1 MQSQPQE
8 SFNPVAGLLAIAF
21 PGAGHLYLGETWR
34 GIYACLGVLMLFFG
48 GILIGGIDVIDSK
61 EDKIWFFGQ
70 ACVGPL
76 PFAVDWYH
84 QNKIKV
90 HATDENGR
98 AILRSAYPWEGR
110 DPSTGAVIPRGTP
123 PNTKSV
129 TKMNELGTLSA
140 ALAGMLNVIIII
152 DAAFPTRR
160 RTPANGS
167 APTTA

>member
-1 MQSQPQE
+1 MHDQPNE
-8 SFNPVAGLLAIAF
+8 SFNPVAGLCAIVL
-21 PGAGHLYLGETWR
+21 PGLGHLYLRETKR

-48 GILIGGIDVIDSK
+48 GILVGGIDVIDSK

-70 ACVGPL
+70 ALVGPI

-84 QNKIKV
+84 QHKIKV
-90 HATDENGR
+90 HATDDNGR

-110 DPSTGAVIPRGTP
+110 DPATGKVLPKGTP

-140 ALAGMLNVIIII
+140 ALAGMLNLIIII

-160 RTPANGS
+160 RPAAVPAS
-167 APTTA
+167 A